1 MRNLLWIL
9 SGVLLVTACN
19 NISSSDG
26 NEDVLSFV
34 NPFIGNADN
43 GHTFPGACVP
53 FGFIQAS
60 PETGNDEWKYCSG
73 FNIADDSIMGFAQN
87 HLNGTGCPDLGDVL
101 IFPFSGDVK
110 NGIYKSAYDKSTQ
123 TASPAYYKVKLT
135 DSDIDVEVTATQRTA
150 YYVCTYNSDA
160 PARMLLD
167 IQSGVV
173 YNQDH
178 LKTHV
183 LYADM
188 NMPDNWTITGHQEVK
203 NWVRRHF
210 FYVVKFDKPYTVK
223 EILPARE
230 GEKAK
235 RMILEFDLESGE
247 SVQIKVALSTVGIE
261 GAQSALLTESPDWD
275 FEAVKKESQ
284 DLWRELLSKVSV
296 SGTKEQKTNFYTSLY
311 HLYIQP
317 NDIADIDGKYRGAND
332 SIFVSSTGYYYSTFS
347 LWDTYRAAH
356 PLYTL
361 LVPERAGDMVESMI
375 AHKEAKGFL
384 PIWTLWGKEN
394 YCMIGNHA
402 VPVIV
407 DAYLKGLI
415 TSDPERAYAAIKESL
430 TLSQLNSDWEVY
442 DKYGY
447 YPFDIIEKESVSR
460 TLESAYDDYC
470 AALMAQALGKEED
483 YRFFMKRAGYYQ
495 NLFDKQTG
503 MMRGKDSTGSWRVPF
518 NMFSLSHASSHG
530 GDYTEG
536 NAWQYTWHV
545 QHDVEG
551 LISLMGGK
559 QAFSTKL
566 DSLFYLRSE
575 NAVNVLDVT
584 GLIGQYAHGNEPSHH
599 VAYLYTYVDKAYKTQ
614 ELIREIFDRFY
625 LPEPSGLC
633 GNDDCG
639 QMSAWYIFSAMGFYP
654 VNPVGGEYII
664 GAPQLKRIVLHLPE
678 NKTFTVEAVN
688 LSKQNKYVKAVALNG
703 QEITDF
709 RIQHK
714 DILAGGHLIFTMS
727 DKPGN

>member
-110 NGIYKSAYDKSTQ
+110 NGIYKSAYDKATQ

-135 DSDIDVEVTATQRTA
+135 DSDIDVEVTATQRTT

-167 IQSGVV
+167 MQSGVV

-311 HLYIQP
+311 
-317 NDIADIDGKYRGAND
+317 
-332 SIFVSSTGYYYSTFS
+332 
-347 LWDTYRAAH
+347 
-356 PLYTL
+356 
-361 LVPERAGDMVESMI
+361 
-375 AHKEAKGFL
+375 
-384 PIWTLWGKEN
+384 
-394 YCMIGNHA
+394 
-402 VPVIV
+402 
-407 DAYLKGLI
+407 
-415 TSDPERAYAAIKESL
+415 
-430 TLSQLNSDWEVY
+430 
-442 DKYGY
+442 
-447 YPFDIIEKESVSR
+447 
-460 TLESAYDDYC
+460 SA
-470 AALMAQALGKEED
+470 
-483 YRFFMKRAGYYQ
+483 
-495 NLFDKQTG
+495 
-503 MMRGKDSTGSWRVPF
+503 
-518 NMFSLSHASSHG
+518 
-530 GDYTEG
+530 
-536 NAWQYTWHV
+536 
-545 QHDVEG
+545 
-551 LISLMGGK
+551 
-559 QAFSTKL
+559 
-566 DSLFYLRSE
+566 
-575 NAVNVLDVT
+575 
-584 GLIGQYAHGNEPSHH
+584 
-599 VAYLYTYVDKAYKTQ
+599 
-614 ELIREIFDRFY
+614 
-625 LPEPSGLC
+625 
-633 GNDDCG
+633 
-639 QMSAWYIFSAMGFYP
+639 
-654 VNPVGGEYII
+654 
-664 GAPQLKRIVLHLPE
+664 
-678 NKTFTVEAVN
+678 
-688 LSKQNKYVKAVALNG
+688 
-703 QEITDF
+703 
-709 RIQHK
+709 
-714 DILAGGHLIFTMS
+714 
-727 DKPGN
+727 

>member
-110 NGIYKSAYDKSTQ
+110 NGIYKSAYDKATQ

-167 IQSGVV
+167 MQSGVV

-407 DAYLKGLI
+407 DAYLKGVI

-430 TLSQLNSDWEVY
+430 TLSHLNSDWEVY

-614 ELIREIFDRFY
+614 GLIREIFDRFY

>member
-110 NGIYKSAYDKSTQ
+110 NGIYKSAYDKATQ

-167 IQSGVV
+167 MQSGVV

-223 EILPARE
+223 EVLPARE

-235 RMILEFDLESGE
+235 RMILEFDLEPGE

-317 NDIADIDGKYRGAND
+317 NDIADIDGKYRGVND
-332 SIFVSSTGYYYSTFS
+332 SVFVSKSGTYYSTFS

-356 PLYTL
+356 PLYT
-361 LVPERAGDMVESMI
+361 I
-375 AHKEAKGFL
+375 
-384 PIWTLWGKEN
+384 
-394 YCMIGNHA
+394 
-402 VPVIV
+402 
-407 DAYLKGLI
+407 LI
-415 TSDPERAYAAIKESL
+415 PK
-430 TLSQLNSDWEVY
+430 
-442 DKYGY
+442 
-447 YPFDIIEKESVSR
+447 
-460 TLESAYDDYC
+460 
-470 AALMAQALGKEED
+470 
-483 YRFFMKRAGYYQ
+483 
-495 NLFDKQTG
+495 
-503 MMRGKDSTGSWRVPF
+503 RVPGMI
-518 NMFSLSHASSHG
+518 NSLL
-530 GDYTEG
+530 DYTEG

-545 QHDVEG
+545 QHDVAG
-551 LISLMGGK
+551 LIDLMGGK
-559 QAFSTKL
+559 ESFAMKL
-566 DSLFYLRSE
+566 DSLFMLDTIAE
-575 NAVNVLDVT
+575 NTGFVSDVS
-584 GLIGQYAHGNEPSHH
+584 GFIGQYAHGNEPSHH
-599 VAYLYTYVDKAYKTQ
+599 VVYLYNYVDQPWKTQ
-614 ELIREIFDRFY
+614 ELIPEIFERFY
-625 LPEPSGLC
+625 KPKPDGLC

-639 QMSAWYIFSAMGFYP
+639 QMSAWYIFSSMGFYP
-654 VNPVGGEYII
+654 VDPISGEYVL
-664 GAPQLKRIVLHLPE
+664 GAPQMDKISIQLTEDRAFV
-678 NKTFTVEAVN
+678 VEAKN
-688 LSKQNKYVKAVALNG
+688 LSRKNKYVKSVELNG
-703 QEITDF
+703 KPVRGLTIKHE
-709 RIQHK
+709 
-714 DILAGGHLIFTMS
+714 DIMSGGHLVFTMT
-727 DKPGN
+727 DEPVKRVLK

>member
-110 NGIYKSAYDKSTQ
+110 NGIYKSAYDKATQ

-167 IQSGVV
+167 MQSGVV

-223 EILPARE
+223 EVLPARE

-235 RMILEFDLESGE
+235 RMILEFDLEPGE

-317 NDIADIDGKYRGAND
+317 NDIADIDGKYRGVND
-332 SIFVSSTGYYYSTFS
+332 SVFVSKSGTYYSTFS

-356 PLYTL
+356 PLYTILIPKRVPGMINSL
-361 LVPERAGDMVESMI
+361 LDYQKVQG
-375 AHKEAKGFL
+375 HL
-384 PIWTLWGKEN
+384 PVWTLWDKET
-394 YCMIGNHA
+394 YCMIANHA
-402 VPVIV
+402 VPVVV
-407 DAYLKGLI
+407 DAYLKGVKGF
-415 TSDPERAYAAIKESL
+415 SPEDAYNAIKASL
-430 TLSQLNSDWEVY
+430 TVSHKKSDWETY

-447 YPFDIIEKESVSR
+447 YPFDITTVESVSR

-470 AALMAQALGKEED
+470 AAQMAKAMGKDKD
-483 YRFFMKRAGYYQ
+483 YEFFMKRASAYKS
-495 NLFDKQTG
+495 LFDPGTKL
-503 MMRGKDSTGSWRVPF
+503 MRGKDSKGKWRFPF
-518 NMFSLSHASSHG
+518 NPFLLSHAASCG

-545 QHDVEG
+545 QHDVPG
-551 LISLMGGK
+551 LIALFGGEEP
-559 QAFSTKL
+559 FLNKL
-566 DSLFYLRSE
+566 DSLFTVKLE
-575 NAVNVLDVT
+575 TTQADVT

-599 VAYLYTYVDKAYKTQ
+599 VTYLYALAGRPERTQ
-614 ELIREIFDRFY
+614 ELIREIFDTQY
-625 LPEPSGLC
+625 KNKPDGLC

-639 QMSAWYIFSAMGFYP
+639 QMSAWYMFSAMGFYP
-654 VNPVGGEYII
+654 VDPVSGDYVF
-664 GAPQLKRIVLHLPE
+664 GAPQLPKIVLHLADG
-678 NKTFTVEAVN
+678 KTFTVIAEN
-688 LSKQNKYVKAVALNG
+688 LSKEHKYVDSITLNG
-703 QEITDF
+703 EPYTKNTIS
-709 RIQHK
+709 HE
-714 DILAGGHLIFTMS
+714 DILKGGTLVYKM
-727 DKPGN
+727 K